1 MSGDAMVYHH
11 LYEVMDD
18 SATSLAEKRQ
28 RALEIVREFLGVE
41 HAHIQRRD
49 DDATT
54 DTVVASHG
62 DNPALS
68 DGVTLD
74 RATTYCRRVVDSD
87 GPVALTDAPDQGW
100 ADDPAYQQHGLDCYL
115 GTTIFV
121 HGDVYGT
128 VCFSSRNPREAA
140 FASDEKAAVELL
152 ARLLGREIETAQHE
166 QRLTAAQRAQKR
178 VENKYEALLQQA
190 PDAVFLADTDTA
202 IISEANEKAA
212 ELTGYERSELE
223 GMSLLDLH
231 PPTERDRYAQLFDAL
246 SSGGLAS
253 SSDSRDRFADG
264 TPLSLRCADGTD
276 LPVEMSMNVVDIDGQ
291 EFVQGIVRDISA
303 RREREQE
310 LERTKNFLQ
319 QTQEAANIGGW
330 EYDLRSETLRWSDE
344 VCRIHGVPTDYE
356 PDISDALKFYHPD
369 DRSIIGDAFEELT
382 TEGEAYDLELRI
394 VTTDEAVRWVR
405 AIGRTQY
412 DEDEQEIVAVR
423 GVFQDIT
430 DRKEREIDLQM
441 KSQALEEST
450 VGITIADADQDDLPI
465 VYANEGFTRVT
476 GYPKGRVLG
485 DNCRFLQGEET
496 DEATVAEIR
505 EAIESNR
512 PIRTEI
518 LNYRADG
525 TPFWNQLTIAPVT
538 GTTGENVSHFVGI
551 QEDITAKKRRDRLIG
566 VLNRVLRHNLRN
578 HMNIVQGFAD
588 EIIQRAEGDS
598 VEMARRISETATE
611 LTALSEKAQDVQTAV
626 RDAEPLAAR
635 DILADVEEVVS
646 ELRTAFPETEFSIEA
661 TPSEDVIATERLQL
675 ALRELGSN
683 AAKHA
688 DSSGVTYTVETT
700 EDGEVAVRVQDD
712 GSGLPKMERQ
722 VLEAGRETPLEHGS
736 GLGLWLVNWIVTGLG
751 GEVTTT
757 VDDGT
762 TVTVRLSPVTDGAVP
777 EHRDAALST
786 RNE

>member
-1 MSGDAMVYHH
+1 MIYHR

-18 SATSLAEKRQ
+18 SATSLAEKQR
-28 RALEIVREFLGVE
+28 RALEIGRAFLGVE
-41 HAHIQRRD
+41 HGHIQRRD
-49 DDATT
+49 NNSTT
-54 DTVVASHG
+54 DTVVASDG
-62 DNPALS
+62 DNSELT

-74 RATTYCRRVVDSD
+74 RATTYCRRVIDSD
-87 GPVALTDAPDQGW
+87 GPVALTDAPNQGW

-115 GTTIFV
+115 GTTVFV

-128 VCFSSRNPREAA
+128 VCFSSRDSREAA
-140 FASDEKAAVELL
+140 FASEEKAAVELL

-166 QRLTAAQRAQKR
+166 QRITKAQQAQKR

-212 ELTGYERSELE
+212 ELTGYARSQLE
-223 GMSLLDLH
+223 GMSVLDLH
-231 PPTERDRYAQLFDAL
+231 PPTERDRYAQLFDTESFGGPE
-246 SSGGLAS
+246 SSG
-253 SSDSRDRFADG
+253 DPRDRFADG
-264 TPLSLRCADGTD
+264 TPLSLRCADGSD
-276 LPVEMSMNVVDIDGQ
+276 LPIEMSMSVVDIDGQ

-330 EYDLRSETLRWSDE
+330 EYDLRSETLQWSDE
-344 VCRIHGVPTDYE
+344 VYRIHGVPIEYD
-356 PDISDALKFYHPD
+356 PDIESALKFYHPE
-369 DRSIIGDAFEELT
+369 DRPIVEEAFEKLT
-382 TEGEAYDLELRI
+382 TDGETYDLELRI
-394 VTTDEAVRWVR
+394 VTADETVRWVR
-405 AIGRTQY
+405 VIGRSQY
-412 DEDEQEIVAVR
+412 ADDEQEIVAVR

-430 DRKEREIDLQM
+430 ERKERELDLQM

-476 GYPKGRVLG
+476 GYPTGRVLG

-505 EAIESNR
+505 EAIDSNT

-538 GTTGENVSHFVGI
+538 GAAAEDVTHFVGI
-551 QEDITAKKRRDRLIG
+551 QEDITAKKRRDRLID

-578 HMNIVQGFAD
+578 DMTVIRGFAD
-588 EIIQRAEGDS
+588 EIVQRTDGEPAR
-598 VEMARRISETATE
+598 MARRVSETATE
-611 LTALSEKAQDVQTAV
+611 LTALSEKAQDFQTAV
-626 RDAEPLAAR
+626 RDAEPLAPR
-635 DILADVEEVVS
+635 DTLADVEEVVS
-646 ELRTAFPETEFSIEA
+646 ELRTEFPATEFSIEA
-661 TPSEDVIATERLQL
+661 APCEDVIATERLRL
-675 ALRELGSN
+675 ALRELGAN
-683 AAKHA
+683 AAQHGG
-688 DSSGVTYTVETT
+688 SSGVTYRVEMTG
-700 EDGEVAVRVQDD
+700 DGEVAVRVQD
-712 GSGLPKMERQ
+712 GGPGLPEMERQ

-751 GEVTTT
+751 GEVTAT
-757 VDDGT
+757 VDNGT
-762 TVTVRLSPVTDGAVP
+762 TVTVRLSPATDGAVP

-786 RNE
+786 RNQ